1 MRSLVKRTP
10 QRRLQLRSS
19 VIPSEVEESLINSSA
34 MKGAIFVCS
43 CALLLQSLLAQEYK
57 DFGRDRLN
65 SSPRH
70 AEWVDIKMGD
80 RTIKAFVVYPERKD
94 KAPAVLVVQEIFGL
108 TDWLRSMCDE
118 LAENGVIAIAPDFL
132 NGQKFE
138 DADGARKA
146 ISAVTEEQVK
156 SVLDATADYA
166 LKIPACNGTLAV
178 CGFCRGGG
186 WTFTYANE
194 NPRLKAAYS
203 FYGAAPDSADKVKNI
218 ACPVY
223 GFYGE
228 NDERVNATIPKAE
241 ELMKAANKKYEPVI
255 YKDAGH
261 GFMRSGDPSNP
272 NFREGDK
279 KARDEA
285 WARWKT
291 LLKQL

>member
-1 MRSLVKRTP
+1 MKRTF
-10 QRRLQLRSS
+10 LAL
-19 VIPSEVEESLINSSA
+19 V
-34 MKGAIFVCS
+34 F
-43 CALLLQSLLAQEYK
+43 ALLAQSVRAQEYK
-57 DFGRDRLN
+57 DFGKDRLN

-70 AEWVDIKMGD
+70 AEWIDIKAGE
-80 RTIKAFVVYPERKD
+80 RTIKAFVVYPERKE
-94 KAPAVLVVQEIFGL
+94 KTPVVLVIQEIFGL
-108 TDWLRSMCDE
+108 TDWLRSLCDE

-138 DADGARKA
+138 DPDSASKA
-146 ISAVTEEQVK
+146 TSALTKDQIK
-156 SVLDATADYA
+156 TVLDATADYA
-166 LKIPACNGTLAV
+166 LKIPAANGTLAV

-186 WTFTYANE
+186 WTFEYASE
-194 NPRLKAAYS
+194 NPKLKAAYS
-203 FYGAAPDSADKVKNI
+203 FYGTALDDPAKIAKI

-241 ELMKAANKKYEPVI
+241 ELMKTAGKKYEPVT
-255 YKDAGH
+255 YKGAGH
-261 GFMRSGDPSNP
+261 GFMRSGEPNNP
-272 NFREGDK
+272 NKREGDA